1 MGDNAKEK
9 TQVSAI
15 PGLAMIGCL
24 VTGVFALVN
33 AYRTASDLSLIAA
46 ALAFGIVACISFA
59 K

>member
-9 TQVSAI
+9 THVSAI

-33 AYRTASDLSLIAA
+33 SYRTGSDLSLIAA
-46 ALAFGIVACISFA
+46 ALAVGIVACISFA